1 MKGPAASVN
10 AVSLSDVDFG
20 PLLAAFGSVLRFL
33 VTLSLP
39 NMRPVGSARQVAVR
53 K

>member
-1 MKGPAASVN
+1 MKGPTASVS

-20 PLLAAFGSVLRFL
+20 PLLAAFEGVLRIL

-39 NMRPVGSARQVAVR
+39 NVRPVGSARQVAVR
-53 K
+53 M